1 MNTLITNIG
10 QLVTPKGRGALF
22 GRGMSAIDVA
32 EGVEILIRDGR
43 IVSIAEQH
51 ARNGIDAIIDADGGV
66 VLPGLVDPHTHALL
80 PHGFPEERSLS
91 AGSIARRVERGLRRA
106 IEAGT
111 TTIEV
116 KCGDGD
122 EPEEEISLLR
132 VVERLKRSV
141 RLRVITTFLGALGRC
156 EGQMRDERVS
166 SLIREVIPTV
176 RRHRLVQFCDVVC
189 GEEAYSEAETR
200 TILRAA
206 RGAGLRSKIHVGETE
221 LPAGTLGA
229 ELEVTSIDHL
239 SSPGQREIEEMKR
252 AGVIPV
258 LLPGAAFFLGRP
270 YPDARWMIDSGLP
283 LALGTDSGLV
293 GYGVGSMWSVISL
306 ATRRMGMSVEE
317 GISAA
322 TLNGAAAVD
331 LAGEVGSIEPGKL
344 ADLLILDIGDYREIG
359 DFIGVNPVRTVIFEG
374 REAGSG

>member
-10 QLVTPKGRGALF
+10 QLVTPQGRGALF
-22 GRGMSAIDVA
+22 GRGMSAIDVE
-32 EGVEILIRDGR
+32 EGVEILIRDRR
-43 IVSIAEQH
+43 IASITERH
-51 ARNGIDAIIDADGGV
+51 ARDGIDAIIDADGGV

-80 PHGFPEERSLS
+80 PHGFPEERPLGGG
-91 AGSIARRVERGLRRA
+91 AIPRRVERGFLRA
-106 IEAGT
+106 IETGT

-116 KCGDGD
+116 KCGHGG

-132 VVERLKRSV
+132 IVERLKRSV
-141 RLRVITTFLGALGRC
+141 RLRVVTTFLGALGRC
-156 EGQMRDERVS
+156 EGRVREDRVS

-189 GEEAYSEAETR
+189 GEEAYTETETR

-206 RGAGLRSKIHVGETE
+206 AGAGLRSKIHVGETGRA
-221 LPAGTLGA
+221 AGSLGA

-239 SSPGQREIEEMKR
+239 SFPAERDIEEMKR

-258 LLPGAAFFLGRP
+258 LLPGTAFFLDRP
-270 YPDARWMIDSGLP
+270 YPDARRMIDSGLP

-293 GYGVGSMWSVISL
+293 GYGVGSMWSVVSL
-306 ATRRMGMSVEE
+306 ATRRLGISVEE
-317 GISAA
+317 AISAA

-344 ADLLILDIGDYREIG
+344 ADLVILDIDDYREIG
-359 DFIGVNPVRTVIFEG
+359 DFIGVNPVKKVIFEG
-374 REAGSG
+374 GEVDRG